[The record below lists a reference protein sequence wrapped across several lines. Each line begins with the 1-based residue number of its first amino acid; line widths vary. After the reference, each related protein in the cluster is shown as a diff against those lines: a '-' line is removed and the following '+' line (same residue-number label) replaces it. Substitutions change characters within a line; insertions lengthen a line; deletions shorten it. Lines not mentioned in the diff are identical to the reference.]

1 MMNRDQVNTNN
12 AHPLRPRLAGL
23 LRGIES
29 QDEPEAV
36 ALAQALLQDLDEST
50 PVATGPGPVR
60 FSALYHAVAREVRSG
75 ERAIVAGNW
84 MGAAKSVRVAISI
97 LPE

>member
-1 MMNRDQVNTNN
+1 MNQ
-12 AHPLRPRLAGL
+12 AHPLRPRLSDL
-23 LRGIES
+23 LHGIES
-29 QDEPEAV
+29 QDEPQST
-36 ALAQALLQDLDEST
+36 ALAQALIQDLDESK
-50 PVATGPGPVR
+50 PVAGIPETGNSPVR

-75 ERAIVAGNW
+75 ERAIAAGNW